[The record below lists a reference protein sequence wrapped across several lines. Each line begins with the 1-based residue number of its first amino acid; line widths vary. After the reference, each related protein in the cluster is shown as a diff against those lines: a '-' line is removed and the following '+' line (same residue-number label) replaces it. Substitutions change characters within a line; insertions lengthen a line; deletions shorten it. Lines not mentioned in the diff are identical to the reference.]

1 MASSSLASGGC
12 AGGGCVAANINTT
25 EAGAEEVSSP
35 QPGPG
40 PGLALTLA
48 LCSLAFHRVYTE

>member
-1 MASSSLASGGC
+1 MVSNSS
-12 AGGGCVAANINTT
+12 TT
-25 EAGAEEVSSP
+25 EAGAEEASSP
-35 QPGPG
+35 QPG

>member
-40 PGLALTLA
+40 LALTLA

>member
-1 MASSSLASGGC
+1 M
-12 AGGGCVAANINTT
+12 AANNNTT

-35 QPGPG
+35 QPG